1 MIKMKQTL
9 LTICL
14 ILFALPSWGDKIMKC
29 EQSNHTFFFKLEEN
43 WFSKNKFYMRNF
55 DGLWQPFCNI
65 DKPYTKSV
73 DFHNLEEEENL
84 YLKIG
89 EEPYYV
95 SKEDEEKYGL
105 KNFKITPTE
114 TDPKT
119 FKYKQF
125 YQYMDEV
132 AICDIQQDDDSRYRQ
147 IIDFE
152 TVSSKVIVCTGS
164 PLINLCKFEYDY
176 PVNYDCKIQD

>member
-1 MIKMKQTL
+1 MKQTL

-73 DFHNLEEEENL
+73 DFQNLENENL
-84 YLKIG
+84 YQEKG
-89 EEPYYV
+89 
-95 SKEDEEKYGL
+95 KEINPFDKY
-105 KNFKITPTE
+105 TPKG

-119 FKYKQF
+119 LKYKYF